1 MILFTNKG
9 VSMDKIIRNRIKC
22 KKCGDIIESKSVHD
36 FVECRCRSIAVDGG
50 HEYQRWVGNIEDIE
64 DLSIV
69 EKDNTAKRAQP
80 QERRDNNGK
89 TSPIQEN

>member
-1 MILFTNKG
+1 
-9 VSMDKIIRNRIKC
+9 MDKIIRNRIKC

-64 DLSIV
+64 DLSII
-69 EKDNTAKRAQP
+69 EKDNTAKHAQP
-80 QERRDNNGK
+80 QKKRGHYGK
-89 TSPIQEN
+89 TPSIQEN